1 MKPPADPAPLDL
13 AAVRARTATAAMV
26 RRWERVALAT
36 SVLAAG
42 DVEERM
48 TPAERLALAVLA
60 RELGAA
66 MDAVSAARGGAAV
79 IPFRRS

>member
-1 MKPPADPAPLDL
+1 MSDL
-13 AAVRARTATAAMV
+13 AAARARAEA
-26 RRWERVALAT
+26 RRWQRIALAT
-36 SVLAAG
+36 SILVDSDL
-42 DVEERM
+42 EERM
-48 TPAERLALAVLA
+48 TPDERLALAILA